1 MSSILQN
8 SHLITVRVFKNL
20 FQKKKKLVS
29 FSYTQPGDVCPF
41 AALGSDPSPSCGA
54 VTG

>member
-1 MSSILQN
+1 MSIILQN
-8 SHLITVRVFKNL
+8 SHLVRVFKNL
-20 FQKKKKLVS
+20 FPKKKPVS

-41 AALGSDPSPSCGA
+41 AALGSDPPPSCRA